1 MCDRATQHRGT
12 CLQQVIFSET
22 VTRALHQSPDVDVT
36 RTSIRRARM
45 ATSDAVPP
53 FHERFANS
61 REFRWRLMLLAVF
74 IFAGLFVR
82 TDSVAGAS
90 CSSLG
95 EWHQLYWY
103 SAILILTAQMSDT
116 VREFFMGEGPGLL
129 DHAGYFLLG
138 RPYAQAAEEVSRDQ
152 VGFWTLMPSGT
163 LPSFHPPLSPP
174 RKAISLPPVRA
185 P

>member
-1 MCDRATQHRGT
+1 
-12 CLQQVIFSET
+12 
-22 VTRALHQSPDVDVT
+22 
-36 RTSIRRARM
+36 
-45 ATSDAVPP
+45 
-53 FHERFANS
+53 
-61 REFRWRLMLLAVF
+61 MLLAVF

-174 RKAISLPPVRA
+174 RKAISYRLSARHDALLRSPFFSSFVA
-185 P
+185 PFAGPLAPL